1 MFNIKTLLPVVKSGV
16 GTAVTAIG
24 AHKDTALTIV
34 GVVGLFTSVAMAYKA
49 GPVVEESLEF
59 AEAEKY
65 EKEYDKIAMEID
77 EKTGCTTDH
86 WPYDIMPPSKIH
98 ALAEE
103 RSALTWK
110 EKAPIMFKVLWPT
123 ALSVGLTAT
132 CIILSNRIS
141 VRRNAALMAA
151 YALSETNLRD
161 LQDKIVEID
170 GPRKLDKLEDAVAEE
185 QVKRDPPP
193 DDQFVINTGYGTT
206 LCQDYYTK
214 RYFYSDAEK
223 IRQGITR
230 LTKKIYSWDEVS
242 QNDWYDELNIPHIP
256 GGYNSIISGDMVE
269 KGNVDGALHDDFTS
283 VLHDDSIPVL
293 VVKLS
298 VDFKP
303 KFV

>member
-49 GPVVEESLEF
+49 GPVVKERVEE

-65 EKEYDKIAMEID
+65 EKEYDKLMEEETTKIALEDGAIR
-77 EKTGCTTDH
+77 
-86 WPYDIMPPSKIH
+86 PSTIH
-98 ALAEE
+98 TWAEE
-103 RSALTWK
+103 RMALTWK
-110 EKAPIMFKVLWPT
+110 EKAPIIFETLWPT

-170 GPRKLDKLEDAVAEE
+170 GPRKLDKLENAVAEE

>member
-1 MFNIKTLLPVVKSGV
+1 MFNTKTLLPVVKSGV

-24 AHKDTALTIV
+24 AHKDTALIIV

-49 GPVVEESLEF
+49 GPVVKERVEE

-65 EKEYDKIAMEID
+65 EKEYDKLMEEETTKIALEDGVIR
-77 EKTGCTTDH
+77 
-86 WPYDIMPPSKIH
+86 PSTIH
-98 ALAEE
+98 TWAEE
-103 RSALTWK
+103 RMALTWK
-110 EKAPIMFKVLWPT
+110 EQAPIIFETLWPT

-132 CIILSNRIS
+132 CIILSNWIS

-193 DDQFVINTGYGTT
+193 DDKFVINTGYGTT

>member
-34 GVVGLFTSVAMAYKA
+34 GVAGLFTSVAMAYKA
-49 GPVVEESLEF
+49 GPVVKERVEE

-65 EKEYDKIAMEID
+65 EREYDKLMEEETTKIALEDGAIR
-77 EKTGCTTDH
+77 
-86 WPYDIMPPSKIH
+86 PSTIH
-98 ALAEE
+98 TWAEE
-103 RSALTWK
+103 RMALTCK
-110 EKAPIMFKVLWPT
+110 EKAPIIFETLWPT

-161 LQDKIVEID
+161 LQDKIFEID
-170 GPRKLDKLEDAVAEE
+170 GPRKLDKLENAVAEE

-242 QNDWYDELNIPHIP
+242 QNDWYDELNISHIP